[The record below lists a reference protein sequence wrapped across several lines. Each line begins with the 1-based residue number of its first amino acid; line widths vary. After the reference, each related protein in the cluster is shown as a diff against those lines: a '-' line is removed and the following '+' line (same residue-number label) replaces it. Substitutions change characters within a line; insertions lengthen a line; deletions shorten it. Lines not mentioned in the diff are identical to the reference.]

1 MALVLNPHT
10 GHVSPQFHVKFDD
23 FFETVQDKSTDMDAP
38 EPDWKYLSGF
48 AVRKGRPEPAG
59 RGTTNDLIAPR
70 RGPITTHHAHA
81 TPNLDTHADLPE
93 EPENPGTIETS
104 DNLQED
110 PPADN
115 QLAPLMPGLQTAQD
129 VPPARRT
136 RSGRIVRNTPRYD
149 QSISQRNQGLVAWKG
164 LLDHDEREDVP
175 TAESQY
181 AIQKSMENPMAFA
194 TTTEPDILY
203 WDQAMKAPDQ
213 DKFIEAVRTELDAHE
228 KMGNYEP
235 MTLNEVP
242 AGTRLLDMVWSMRRK
257 RKIKTQEVY
266 KWKAR
271 LNVHR
276 GQQVHGVH
284 YWDTYAPVVTWQTM
298 RLFLILSLILGWQSR
313 QLDFVIAYPQ
323 APAKMPLYMRLP
335 QRYRRDG
342 VSQKM
347 HALKLVRNV
356 YGQKQAGRVWNKHM
370 DQGMKEIGFTRSMH
384 VLSRQYNL
392 PRLYQQLHYIWP
404 RQFFDR
410 HSGRRLASMFPSVHR

>member
-1 MALVLNPHT
+1 
-10 GHVSPQFHVKFDD
+10 
-23 FFETVQDKSTDMDAP
+23 
-38 EPDWKYLSGF
+38 
-48 AVRKGRPEPAG
+48 
-59 RGTTNDLIAPR
+59 
-70 RGPITTHHAHA
+70 
-81 TPNLDTHADLPE
+81 
-93 EPENPGTIETS
+93 
-104 DNLQED
+104 
-110 PPADN
+110 
-115 QLAPLMPGLQTAQD
+115 MPGLQTAQD

-203 WDQAMKAPDQ
+203 WDQAMKAPDR

-323 APAKMPLYMRLP
+323 APAEMPLYMRLP

-356 YGQKQAGRVWNKHM
+356 YGQKQAGRIWNKYM

-410 HSGRRLASMFPSVHR
+410 HSGRRLASMFPSAHR